1 MELVREVGLWVK
13 NIVLNLA
20 SLLRDESAP
29 GLVSLC
35 LLFFLVA
42 CIVLFAS
49 TTYRRRS
56 ALIWL
61 QREFRNAFKAGPSE
75 GAVVELG
82 KALQT
87 GKSSGAYQPVVA
99 AWKEYSDT
107 LVQHAQSGQVVL
119 RNAVRPSAFFNLDD
133 LHFSPGF
140 WRIVPG
146 LFVTTGLFL
155 TFLGLIS
162 ALNSMAAPAGTG
174 SADVNIDINGLLT
187 IASAKFIMSLTGL
200 LCSIVFTIVLRVG
213 TGRID
218 QAIHDLCGAI
228 ERRLTF
234 ISLEELAVEQLA
246 TTREQ
251 REHFRTIGL
260 ELVAELGRPLREELP
275 AHISKSIGEA
285 MSPLLQQVGQIG
297 ATGMEGMVRD
307 LSSRFSDDVGRALS
321 QASDKLMIAGER
333 ISELSARMDQSSGR
347 MGSEMDNAV
356 VRLAQT
362 VDDLRAAMGATAQT
376 ASTALTQGAEQLLSA
391 MNETLKGIRDNT
403 GEGARAI
410 SSAALEM
417 RQAAEAFRAELEEAT
432 KTGSG
437 AAREQMQVASQAA
450 SNAIDGAGISILDA
464 FDKRAGDIAK
474 AAEAFSS
481 KTASDLL
488 DPLGQVSERL
498 KSVVAELN
506 GSMSSL
512 GRFSDGIRAGAEA
525 TEQAA
530 GQFRGASSAFVEA
543 ATPLRASTSSI
554 EVAIKNLAEATANIS
569 DTVGKSAAATASS
582 AASALASAQQILG
595 SEAKAIEAS
604 LSGIE
609 VMLEKLRGQG
619 DRLDDIDEKL
629 GKAFEAYRTQVASA
643 VEGMFGHVKEMQAQ
657 LSPALDTLHSIV
669 EQAEQFAPESRRR

>member
-13 NIVLNLA
+13 NAVLNLA

-29 GLVSLC
+29 GVVSLG
-35 LLFFLVA
+35 LLFLLLGCF
-42 CIVLFAS
+42 VLFGW

-61 QREFRNAFKAGPSE
+61 KQEFRNAFNEGPYE
-75 GAVVELG
+75 AAVVALG
-82 KALQT
+82 AAFRNVRDR
-87 GKSSGAYQPVVA
+87 SAYKPVLT

-107 LVQHAQSGQVVL
+107 LVRHAQDGQVVL

-246 TTREQ
+246 TSREQ

-321 QASDKLMIAGER
+321 EASDKLMIAGER

-437 AAREQMQVASQAA
+437 AAREQMQAASQAA
-450 SNAIDGAGISILDA
+450 SNAIDGAGRSILDA

-474 AAEAFSS
+474 ATEAFSS
-481 KTASDLL
+481 KAAEDLL
-488 DPLGQVSERL
+488 DPLGQISERL
-498 KSVVAELN
+498 RSVVTELT
-506 GSMSSL
+506 GGMSSL

-525 TEQAA
+525 TERAA
-530 GQFRGASSAFVEA
+530 GHFRGASSAFVEA
-543 ATPLRASTSSI
+543 ATPLQASTSSI
-554 EVAIKNLAEATANIS
+554 EVAIKHLADATANIS

-582 AASALASAQQILG
+582 AASALASAQEILG

-609 VMLEKLRGQG
+609 VMLERLRGQG

-643 VEGMFGHVKEMQAQ
+643 VEGMFGHVREMQAQ

>member
-1 MELVREVGLWVK
+1 VELVREVGLWVK
-13 NIVLNLA
+13 NAVLNLA

-29 GLVSLC
+29 GVVSLG
-35 LLFFLVA
+35 LLFLLLGCF
-42 CIVLFAS
+42 VLFGW

-56 ALIWL
+56 ALIWIK
-61 QREFRNAFKAGPSE
+61 QEFRNAFNEGPYE
-75 GAVVELG
+75 AAVVALG
-82 KALQT
+82 AALRNVRDR
-87 GKSSGAYQPVVA
+87 GAYKPVVT

-107 LVQHAQSGQVVL
+107 LVRHAQDGHVVL

-376 ASTALTQGAEQLLSA
+376 ASTALTQGAEQLLSV

-403 GEGARAI
+403 GEGAHAI

-437 AAREQMQVASQAA
+437 AAREQMQAASQAA

-474 AAEAFSS
+474 ATEAFSS

-488 DPLGQVSERL
+488 DPLGQISERL
-498 KSVVAELN
+498 KTVVAELN
-506 GSMSSL
+506 GGMSSL